1 MSKAAPF
8 AYVRA
13 NALDDVFSAFA
24 AHGSE
29 ATILAG
35 GQSLMPTLNLRL
47 ARPQVLVDIN
57 RLPGFAGIE
66 LLRGDTV
73 RIGALARHCDVLAS
87 PHVARHLPLLARAM
101 PHVAHP
107 AIRRRGTL
115 GGSLC
120 HADPTAEIPAC
131 VLAQGGRI
139 VLASARGRRTLPVE
153 NFLLGVMETARAPDE
168 VLVEVELPASPPDE
182 VVAFREVARRHG
194 DFAIVGVAARAR
206 KENGCLRDLRLVV
219 FGCERTP
226 HLARSAAQALEGR
239 PCDEA
244 AAREIARAVAA
255 DLDPMEDANGPP
267 EIKRRQAEVLV
278 RRVLTDIVA
287 GGAA

>member
-13 NALDDVFSAFA
+13 SALEDACSVLA

-29 ATILAG
+29 ASILAG
-35 GQSLMPTLNLRL
+35 GQSLMPALNLRL

-57 RLPGFAGIE
+57 RLAELAGIE
-66 LLRGDTV
+66 RRKDIV

-87 PHVARHLPLLARAM
+87 PIVARHLPLLARAM

-107 AIRRRGTL
+107 AIRRRGTF

-139 VLASARGRRTLPVE
+139 VLASAHGRRTIAAE
-153 NFLLGVMETARAPDE
+153 DFLVGVMETARAPDE
-168 VLVEVELPASPPDE
+168 VLVEIELPASPADE
-182 VVAFREVARRHG
+182 AVAFREIARRRG
-194 DFAIVGVAARAR
+194 DFAIVGVAGRAR
-206 KENGCLRDLRLVV
+206 RQGARLHDLRLVV
-219 FGCERTP
+219 FGCERRP
-226 HLARSAAQALEGR
+226 HLARSAAQAIEGKR
-239 PCDEA
+239 CDEG
-244 AAREIARAVAA
+244 AARAIASAVAA
-255 DLDPMEDANGPP
+255 ELDPMEDANGPP
-267 EIKRRQAEVLV
+267 EIKRRQAEVLL
-278 RRVLTDIVA
+278 RRVLIDLSA